1 MARIKADEAAK
12 AARPEY
18 EHSEQA
24 KGDKARDEAMAR
36 DASAIAGVKVRLE
49 RRGDV
54 QRMVLPLTGLF
65 AKRSTVLSAEGPLDG
80 VGALLKKY
88 PTYTVQVIGHTDNRG
103 KHGEL
108 LALSLARAQS
118 VFSALVSRGVDP
130 KRLMVSGQGPDEP
143 ITDNKSAAGR
153 EQNNRVEVIIL
164 Y

>member
-1 MARIKADEAAK
+1 
-12 AARPEY
+12 
-18 EHSEQA
+18 
-24 KGDKARDEAMAR
+24 
-36 DASAIAGVKVRLE
+36 
-49 RRGDV
+49 
-54 QRMVLPLTGLF
+54 
-65 AKRSTVLSAEGPLDG
+65 VLSGEGPLDG